1 MDSWMLWLDGALEV
15 ERAMGAAPVL
25 AATYISLKSVP
36 VTPESVD
43 AMKGK
48 GDAGTGESGGSIGKI
63 YRARVL
69 PGSEASGVVRKISG
83 AAMSARVRRNE
94 ACGAY
99 GAGSSA

>member
-43 AMKGK
+43 AIKVN
-48 GDAGTGESGGSIGKI
+48 GDAETGESGGFN
-63 YRARVL
+63 R
-69 PGSEASGVVRKISG
+69 
-83 AAMSARVRRNE
+83 
-94 ACGAY
+94 
-99 GAGSSA
+99 